1 MPRIFYLFLAAAAR
15 SAHEVCDGCEDRQ
28 SLLQVQDKQSRR
40 EGVGLDLRPSIKD
53 KQSVHSKSWKEAW
66 DEDPSMFEG
75 CSKVFIDVGSN
86 AGTHIRKLFEPE
98 KYPNSTY
105 LEIFDHAFGDS
116 SFRGQASAASGIC
129 AFGFD
134 ANPRWE
140 PRYRE
145 IEAAYSKQ
153 GWRARWFA
161 PVLVSNE
168 TGYGTF
174 YLNPDEEHND
184 WGSSIFNLG
193 DSTNASVSVPEIE
206 LAQFLK
212 FLNSHA
218 AAGYKLMK
226 MDIEGA
232 EFYVLPD
239 LIKNKLLCEGSLNQ
253 MTIEWHDRFLTSNS
267 SLQAARNLIEQ
278 VEGPGKCSPSK
289 DTEVLLLD
297 DESYLMD
304 GIPLP

>member
-1 MPRIFYLFLAAAAR
+1 MLNIFYPFLAAAAC
-15 SAHEVCDGCEDRQ
+15 SAHEVCDGCEDRH

-40 EGVGLDLRPSIKD
+40 EGVGLDLRASIED
-53 KQSVHSKSWKEAW
+53 KQSVRSKSWKEAW

-98 KYPNSTY
+98 KYPNSIY
-105 LEIFDHAFGDS
+105 LKVFDDAFGDS
-116 SFRGQASAASGIC
+116 SFRGQASATSGIC
-129 AFGFD
+129 AFGFE

-168 TGYGTF
+168 TGSGTF
-174 YLNPDEEHND
+174 YLNSDDKHND
-184 WGSSIFNLG
+184 WASSMIFNRG
-193 DSTNASVSVPEIE
+193 KNDSVSVPEIE
-206 LAQFLK
+206 LAQFLEALK
-212 FLNSHA
+212 SHA

-239 LIKNKLLCEGSLNQ
+239 LIKNKLLCEGSLDE
-253 MTIEWHDRFLTSNS
+253 MTIEWHARFLTSNS
-267 SLQAARNLIEQ
+267 SLQAAKNVIEQ
-278 VEGPGKCSPSK
+278 VQGPGKCSPSK
-289 DTEVLLLD
+289 DTKVRTLD
-297 DESYLMD
+297 DESYLRD